1 MQEKLPELLRL
12 TITRVENCLDWFVG
26 DTYLKALLKEVELGE
41 VYCLTL
47 VMKKMPSCIRY
58 QSNKHVPM
66 LMQLKWVGSDACAF
80 CRGSHPH
87 KECRKLKDVK
97 EGKMLIQDAIAPEIV
112 KPM

>member
-58 QSNKHVPM
+58 
-66 LMQLKWVGSDACAF
+66 
-80 CRGSHPH
+80 
-87 KECRKLKDVK
+87 
-97 EGKMLIQDAIAPEIV
+97 
-112 KPM
+112 